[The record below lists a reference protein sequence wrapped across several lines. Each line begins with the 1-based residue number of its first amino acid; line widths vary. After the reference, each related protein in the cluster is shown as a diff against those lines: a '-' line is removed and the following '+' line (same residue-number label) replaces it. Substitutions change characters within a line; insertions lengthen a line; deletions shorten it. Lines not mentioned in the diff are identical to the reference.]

1 MYTYSEPRIIT
12 YSFGE
17 HDFGAGGEV
26 LSLRGPLGFVGKLV
40 GVQVNATE
48 TFTATTLQGTV
59 LVGTAGDTDAYGLLN
74 LGTLADT
81 DTASEATDTD
91 AILASAI
98 PADTQVEVNLTAPT
112 GGTPAGK
119 GYTHI
124 TIEWSK

>member
-1 MYTYSEPRIIT
+1 MLTYATPRTIT

-26 LSLRGPLGFVGKLV
+26 FSLRGPLGFTGKLV

-59 LVGTAGDTDAYGLLN
+59 LVGTAGDTDAFGLLN
-74 LGTLADT
+74 LGTTADT
-81 DTASEATDTD
+81 DTVSEATDTD
-91 AILASAI
+91 AILSSAI
-98 PADTQVEVNLTAPT
+98 TADTQVEVNLTAPT

-119 GYTHI
+119 GFVHI
-124 TIEWSK
+124 TIDWYK